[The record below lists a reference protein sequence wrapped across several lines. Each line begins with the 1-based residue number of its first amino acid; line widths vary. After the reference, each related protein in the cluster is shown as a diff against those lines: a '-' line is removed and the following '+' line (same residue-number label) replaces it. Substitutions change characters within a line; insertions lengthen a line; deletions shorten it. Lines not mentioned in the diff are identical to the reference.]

1 MAQLTSNTTAFI
13 ESQQYSQ
20 FILDNLHDY
29 LLPEGMYRDVTDFG
43 SGTTLNIKTVGTV
56 TLQDAAEDTPLN
68 FTNIDTGTITLA
80 ITDYIGDAWK
90 VSDDLREDGS
100 QVDTLMAMRAM
111 ESTRSLG
118 ENHETRFLAV
128 ADAAQD
134 KTGGASGL
142 NLVNARP
149 HRWIA
154 GGDGVTTRTVALA
167 DFVNMKLAFDKANA
181 PAGGRIAI
189 VDPIVEAT
197 LNTLISA
204 TTVVNNTPQFQ
215 GVLNE
220 GFARD
225 HRFVRNIMGWDIYT
239 SNFLPSL
246 AATETINGAAYALA
260 GGAGGDAVTA
270 AVGDKANLFMC
281 VADDSCKPVMHA
293 WRRAP
298 QTEGWRAEEERADKY
313 QVTSRFGF
321 GVQRLDTLGVILT
334 DSATY

>member
-29 LLPEGMYRDVTDFG
+29 LLPEGMWRDVTDFG

-68 FTNIDTGTITLA
+68 FTNIDTGTITLS

-111 ESTRSLG
+111 ESTRALG

-128 ADAAQD
+128 ANAGQTNANV
-134 KTGGASGL
+134 
-142 NLVNARP
+142 NLVNGRP

-154 GGDGVTTRTVALA
+154 GGSGVTTRKMALA
-167 DFVNMKLAFDKANA
+167 DFVAMKLAFDKANA

-197 LNTLISA
+197 LNTLISQ
-204 TTVVNNTPQFQ
+204 TSVINNTPQFQ
-215 GVLNE
+215 GIVNE

-225 HRFVRNIMGWDIYT
+225 HKFVRNIMGWDVYT
-239 SNFLPSL
+239 SNFLPSKT
-246 AATETINGAAYALA
+246 ATEVIDASAYGLA
-260 GGAGGDAVTA
+260 GTGGSLTS
-270 AVGDKANLFMC
+270 AVGDKANVFMC

-298 QTEGWRAEEERADKY
+298 QTEGWRAEEERGDKY

-321 GVQRLDTLGVILT
+321 GVQRLDTLGIILT
-334 DSATY
+334 DEATY

>member
-1 MAQLTSNTTAFI
+1 MAHNTANTTAFI

-68 FTNIDTGTITLA
+68 FTNIDTGNITLS

-90 VSDDLREDGS
+90 VTDDLREDGS

-111 ESTRSLG
+111 ESTRALG
-118 ENHETRFLAV
+118 ENHEGRFLSV
-128 ADAAQD
+128 ANGGQTAAN
-134 KTGGASGL
+134 L
-142 NLVNARP
+142 NLVNGRP
-149 HRWIA
+149 HRFVA
-154 GGDGVTTRTVALA
+154 GGAGAATRNVVLA
-167 DFVNMKLAFDKANA
+167 DFVSMKLAFDKANA
-181 PAGGRIAI
+181 PASGRIAI

-197 LNTLISA
+197 LNSLISQ
-204 TTVVNNTPQFQ
+204 TSVVNNTPQFQ

-246 AATETINGAAYALA
+246 TVAETINGAAYDLA
-260 GGAGGDAVTA
+260 NDTA
-270 AVGDKANLFMC
+270 EVGDKANVFMC

-298 QTEGWRAEEERADKY
+298 QTEGWRDQEERADKY

-321 GVQRLDTLGVILT
+321 GVQRADTLGVLLT
-334 DSATY
+334 DDATY

>member
-1 MAQLTSNTTAFI
+1 MAHLTENTTAFI

-68 FTNIDTGTITLA
+68 FTNIDTGTINLS

-90 VSDDLREDGS
+90 VTDDLREDGS

-111 ESTRSLG
+111 ESTRALG
-118 ENHETRFLAV
+118 ENHETRFLSTAN
-128 ADAAQD
+128 AGQTAAN
-134 KTGGASGL
+134 L
-142 NLVNARP
+142 NLVNSRP
-149 HRWIA
+149 HRFIA
-154 GGDGVTTRTVALA
+154 GGDGVTTRNVVLA
-167 DFVNMKLAFDKANA
+167 DFVSMKLAFDKANA

-197 LNTLISA
+197 LNNLISQ
-204 TTVVNNTPQFQ
+204 TSVVNNTPQFQ

-246 AATETINGAAYALA
+246 TAAEAINGSAYGLA
-260 GGAGGDAVTA
+260 NTTA
-270 AVGDKANLFMC
+270 AIGDKANIFMC

-298 QTEGWRAEEERADKY
+298 QTEGWRDQEERADKY

-321 GVQRLDTLGVILT
+321 GVQRADTLGVLLT
-334 DSATY
+334 DEATY

>member
-13 ESQQYSQ
+13 EAQQYSQ

-29 LLPEGMYRDVTDFG
+29 LLPEGMWRDVTDFG

-111 ESTRSLG
+111 ESTRALG
-118 ENHETRFLAV
+118 ENHESRFLSTANS
-128 ADAAQD
+128 AQL
-134 KTGGASGL
+134 KTGNV
-142 NLVNARP
+142 NLVNGRP
-149 HRWIA
+149 HRWVGSAA
-154 GGDGVTTRTVALA
+154 GNTRVATLA
-167 DFVNMKLAFDKANA
+167 DFVAMKLSFDKANA
-181 PAGGRIAI
+181 PASGRIAI

-197 LNTLISA
+197 LNSLIS
-204 TTVVNNTPQFQ
+204 TTNVINNTPQFQ
-215 GVLNE
+215 GVVNE

-246 AATETINGAAYALA
+246 TATEALNA
-260 GGAGGDAVTA
+260 STYGLTSETA
-270 AVGDKANLFMC
+270 AVGDKANVFMC
-281 VADDSCKPVMHA
+281 VADDSCKPIMHA

-298 QTEGWRAEEERADKY
+298 QTEGWRDQEERADKY

-321 GVQRLDTLGVILT
+321 GAQRVDTLGVLLT
-334 DSATY
+334 SSSAY

>member
-1 MAQLTSNTTAFI
+1 MAHNTANTTAFI

-90 VSDDLREDGS
+90 VTDDLREDGS

-111 ESTRSLG
+111 ESTRALG
-118 ENHETRFLAV
+118 ENHEGRFLAV
-128 ADAAQD
+128 ANGGQTAAN
-134 KTGGASGL
+134 L
-142 NLVNARP
+142 NLVNNRP
-149 HRWIA
+149 HRFVA
-154 GGDGVTTRTVALA
+154 GGAGAATRNVVLG
-167 DFVNMKLAFDKANA
+167 DFVAMKLAFDKANA
-181 PAGGRIAI
+181 PASGRIAI

-197 LNTLISA
+197 LNTLISS
-204 TTVVNNTPQFQ
+204 TSVVNNTPQFQ

-246 AATETINGAAYALA
+246 TATEAINGAAYDLA
-260 GGAGGDAVTA
+260 NDTA
-270 AVGDKANLFMC
+270 EVGDKANIFMC

-298 QTEGWRAEEERADKY
+298 QTEGWRDQEERADKY

-321 GVQRLDTLGVILT
+321 GVQRADTLGVLLT
-334 DSATY
+334 DEATY

>member
-1 MAQLTSNTTAFI
+1 MAQLTTNTAAFI

-68 FTNIDTGTITLA
+68 FTNIDTGTITLG

-90 VSDDLREDGS
+90 VTDDLREDGS

-118 ENHETRFLAV
+118 ENHETRFLGTAN
-128 ADAAQD
+128 AGQTAAN
-134 KTGGASGL
+134 L
-142 NLVNARP
+142 NLVNNRP
-149 HRWIA
+149 HRWVA
-154 GGDGVTTRTVALA
+154 GGDAGASRNVVLA
-167 DFVNMKLAFDKANA
+167 DFVSMKLAFDKANA

-197 LNTLISA
+197 LNTLISQ
-204 TTVVNNTPQFQ
+204 TSVVNNTPQFQ

-246 AATETINGAAYALA
+246 TAAEAINGAAYSLA
-260 GGAGGDAVTA
+260 NDTA
-270 AVGDKANLFMC
+270 EIGDKANIFMC

-298 QTEGWRAEEERADKY
+298 QTEGWRDQEERADKY

-321 GVQRLDTLGVILT
+321 GVQRADTLGVLLT